1 MREKWYVK
9 AHGVCTESGC
19 MNSYLGCRSLVVV
32 VVSRGGWHSSP
43 VPDTFEV
50 PWKNEAG
57 AGRRP
62 YCWWSSRVEGPALEV
77 CVVRCAEA
85 STYAVA
91 RRYLASWKAEGV
103 GVVLELSYG
112 GGGGA
117 SRK

>member
-1 MREKWYVK
+1 
-9 AHGVCTESGC
+9 

-43 VPDTFEV
+43 VPDTLEV

-57 AGRRP
+57 AGRCRRWP
-62 YCWWSSRVEGPALEV
+62 YCWWSSRAEGPALDV

-91 RRYLASWKAEGV
+91 RRYLASWNAEGVV